1 MPKRFVAL
9 ATMASALA
17 VAAAVSLAGGAS
29 AAGSLPTL
37 TIALTGIKGVSV
49 SGSEAAGAV
58 NIVSTFKGKAPQG
71 EDQGPAFG
79 LLHLRP
85 GVSMQQ
91 ASGAVQ
97 SNHGDLNALSPYGTM
112 LLDSSPARVQT
123 LLTPGNYVALNAT
136 GNGEPAFVPFTVTE
150 SPSPAALPAAS
161 ATETAV
167 DLGFRG
173 PTVLHNGTIVRA
185 QNHGWLVHMIA
196 LVGVRDAA
204 AGQKVI
210 ALVRAG
216 KNKQAQQLVNRN
228 FVELLGPSSPGAV
241 QQQVLHAAPGYY
253 VEACFMDT
261 QNGHE
266 HANLGMERL
275 VRIVR

>member
-17 VAAAVSLAGGAS
+17 VAAAVGLAGGAS
-29 AAGSLPTL
+29 GAGSLPTL

-49 SGSEAAGAV
+49 SGSQASGAV
-58 NIVSTFKGKAPQG
+58 SLVSTFKGKAPQG

-79 LLHLRP
+79 LLRLRP

-91 ASGAVQ
+91 AIGAVQ
-97 SNHGDLNALSPYGTM
+97 SHHGDLNALSPYGTM

-123 LLTPGNYVALNAT
+123 VLTPGNYVALNAT
-136 GNGEPAFVPFTVTE
+136 GNGEPAFAPFTVTQ
-150 SPSPAALPAAS
+150 SPSPAALPAAN

-204 AGQKVI
+204 TGQKLM

-216 KNKQAQQLVNRN
+216 KNKQAQRLVNRN

-261 QNGHE
+261 QDGRE
-266 HANLGMERL
+266 HTQLGMERL
-275 VRIVR
+275 IRIR

>member
-1 MPKRFVAL
+1 
-9 ATMASALA
+9 MASALEV
-17 VAAAVSLAGGAS
+17 VAAASLAGGAS
-29 AAGSLPTL
+29 GAVSLPTL

-58 NIVSTFKGKAPQG
+58 NIVSTFKGKAPRG

-79 LLHLRP
+79 LLRMRHEE
-85 GVSMQQ
+85 SMQQ

-97 SNHGDLNALSPYGTM
+97 SHHGDLNALSPYGTM

-123 LLTPGNYVALNAT
+123 VLTPGNYVALNAT

-173 PTVLHNGTIVRA
+173 P
-185 QNHGWLVHMIA
+185 
-196 LVGVRDAA
+196 
-204 AGQKVI
+204 
-210 ALVRAG
+210 
-216 KNKQAQQLVNRN
+216 
-228 FVELLGPSSPGAV
+228 
-241 QQQVLHAAPGYY
+241 
-253 VEACFMDT
+253 
-261 QNGHE
+261 
-266 HANLGMERL
+266 
-275 VRIVR
+275 